1 MRLSV
6 LSDYSCSQDESRKW
20 KITSDGKRTF
30 LPSTSSSS
38 LPLTTVPLLTALG
51 SLSRSSLPLFLLTF
65 LYRDSVYREIVPR
78 QSRPFGL
85 LLMEI
90 RQSFISERDNAFPSP
105 PLLSPCTPFGIS
117 FNTGKSS
124 PWWKWLQSLGP
135 SFETITLEMSAYVE
149 RSSVV
154 KSNLIIRAGSMA
166 SRGLQVHR
174 HGPMIGNSMLI
185 QLLRISSLVWYPVL
199 LRWNS

>member
-6 LSDYSCSQDESRKW
+6 LSDYSCSQDELRKW

-78 QSRPFGL
+78 QPRPFGL

-124 PWWKWLQSLGP
+124 PRWKWL
-135 SFETITLEMSAYVE
+135 
-149 RSSVV
+149 R
-154 KSNLIIRAGSMA
+154 
-166 SRGLQVHR
+166 
-174 HGPMIGNSMLI
+174 
-185 QLLRISSLVWYPVL
+185 SLVWDNNTGNVSLSREEQCSQTQSNNQSWIHGLSVSSGSSTRSPDWKFNV
-199 LRWNS
+199 NSIP

>member
-6 LSDYSCSQDESRKW
+6 LSDYSCSQDELRKW

-30 LPSTSSSS
+30 LPTTSSSS
-38 LPLTTVPLLTALG
+38 LPLTTVPLLTALS
-51 SLSRSSLPLFLLTF
+51 SLSHSSLPLFLLTF

-78 QSRPFGL
+78 QARPFGL

-90 RQSFISERDNAFPSP
+90 RQSFISKGDNAVPSP

-124 PWWKWLQSLGP
+124 PLWKWLRRLGP
-135 SFETITLEMSAYVE
+135 SFETITLEMSAQAK

-154 KSNLIIRAGSMA
+154 KPNLIIRAGSM
-166 SRGLQVHR
+166 SPRCLQVHW
-174 HGPMIGNSMLI
+174 HGPMIGNSC
-185 QLLRISSLVWYPVL
+185 
-199 LRWNS
+199 